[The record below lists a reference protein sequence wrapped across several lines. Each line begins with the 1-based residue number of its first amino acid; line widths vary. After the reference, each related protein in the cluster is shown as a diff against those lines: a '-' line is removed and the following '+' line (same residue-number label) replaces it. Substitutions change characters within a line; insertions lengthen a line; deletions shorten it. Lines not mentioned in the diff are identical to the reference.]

1 MIERLRR
8 MPQIVRALRV
18 AKALESHNEWGVE
31 RLRAHQRQRLLAIVR
46 YAATN
51 SPYYRER
58 FAGIDL
64 SDDLDLRALPTID
77 KPTMLENFNDLV
89 TDRRLTLAGVEQHL
103 RQEGR
108 DAHTDPMLFGEYRAM
123 ASGGTSGRR
132 GVFVFGRDDWTEIL
146 AGGPARAQKTYFDFG
161 PRIPRR
167 RLVSIFA
174 DHPLHMTGRLNRSLD
189 VGAHRF
195 LRLDARAPIG
205 DLVKALNAFRP
216 EGLGT
221 YPSTAALLAERQL
234 SGELQIQPQMIF
246 TSGETRTPE
255 MEERIVAAWNRTPFN
270 NFGATETGA
279 YSAVECDRHTGLHL
293 FEDQVLFEV
302 LDDDY
307 RPVPDGKPGSRLL
320 ITNLFNRT
328 QPLIRY
334 ELNDLVTLSPD
345 PCPCGRPFPLLRS
358 IEGRSDDVLEMPA
371 RDGGTVKVHP
381 LTLRSPL
388 AGVAALSEYR
398 IVYVA
403 DELRVE
409 AVLAG
414 TNGRQACGEIETRL
428 EAALA
433 ERGVQVLS
441 IRVESVTEIPR
452 HPHSG
457 KHKAIEVQGASS
469 AMPSPTGDSGHN
481 G

>member
-1 MIERLRR
+1 MIGRLRR
-8 MPQIVRALRV
+8 TPQILRALRV
-18 AKALESHNEWGVE
+18 AKTLESHNEWGLE
-31 RLRAHQRQRLLAIVR
+31 RLRAHQRERLLEIVQ
-46 YAATN
+46 YAAAN

-64 SDDLDLRALPTID
+64 SADLDLHALPTLD
-77 KPTMLENFNDLV
+77 KPTMLENFDDLV
-89 TDRRLTLAGVEQHL
+89 TDRRLTLTGVEQHL
-103 RQEGR
+103 TQVGR
-108 DAHTDPMLFGEYRAM
+108 DSRTDPVLFGEYRAM

-132 GVFVFGRDDWTEIL
+132 GVFVYGRDDWTEVL
-146 AGGPARAQKTYFDFG
+146 AGGPARAQKTYFNFG

-221 YPSTAALLAERQL
+221 YPSTAALLADRQL
-234 SGELQIQPQMIF
+234 SGELQIHPQMIF

-255 MEERIVAAWNRTPFN
+255 MEKRIVEAWDRTPFN
-270 NFGATETGA
+270 NYGSTETGA
-279 YSAVECDRHTGLHL
+279 YSAVECNRHMGLHL
-293 FEDQVLFEV
+293 FEDQILIEV
-302 LDDDY
+302 VDDDY
-307 RPVPDGKPGSRLL
+307 RPVPRGEPGSRLL

-334 ELNDLVTLSPD
+334 ELNDLVTLSTD
-345 PCPCGRPFPLLRS
+345 PCPCGRPFPLLKS

-388 AGVAALSEYR
+388 AGVGALSEYR
-398 IVYVA
+398 IVYRA

-414 TNGRQACGEIETRL
+414 THGRQVCGEIETGL
-428 EAALA
+428 GAALA
-433 ERGVQVLS
+433 ERGVQVPPILVE
-441 IRVESVTEIPR
+441 RVAKIPR

-457 KHKAIEVQGASS
+457 KHKAIEVEGV
-469 AMPSPTGDSGHN
+469 
-481 G
+481 